1 MQNHVKVAISALKI
15 LKLRKIVLSHI
26 IFGKYSYCY
35 YILEVLITAKR
46 CEGFGMPWTIFGGV
60 QCTGSNAFHCSLYL
74 IGFFYIFK
82 YPQKYSTEWVSFT
95 KLW

>member
-46 CEGFGMPWTIFGGV
+46 CEGFGMP
-60 QCTGSNAFHCSLYL
+60 
-74 IGFFYIFK
+74 
-82 YPQKYSTEWVSFT
+82 
-95 KLW
+95 